1 MPDETPEETVPKS
14 EMLRRL
20 KAKQSKIDAIQLQL
34 DEHLEL
40 ARTAPTPGQVDEWRS
55 KYESVEREYTD
66 FRSAQE
72 TKDLLYKA
80 GVTDPDVQ
88 DLVRYRHGKLGEDAP
103 DLASWLAE
111 GAAADPLLAPHL
123 APAAAPPAAEGAPAA
138 APPAAAPP
146 PRTGKPPPAP
156 SPGLTYES
164 LNSMTKAERLARRE
178 EIHKM
183 FNG

>member
-1 MPDETPEETVPKS
+1 MSDETPEETVPKA

-20 KAKQSKIDAIQLQL
+20 KAKQAKIDAIQLQL
-34 DEHLEL
+34 DEHLEISK
-40 ARTAPTPGQVDEWRS
+40 TAPTPGQVDEWKS
-55 KYESVEREYTD
+55 KYESVEKEYTE

-72 TKDLLYKA
+72 TKDVLYNA
-80 GVTDPDVQ
+80 GVTNPDVQ
-88 DLVRYRHGKLGEDAP
+88 DLVRYRHGKLGDDAP
-103 DLASWLAE
+103 DLASWLAD

-123 APAAAPPAAEGAPAA
+123 APAAEGAPTA
-138 APPAAAPP
+138 APAPQAAVP

-164 LNSMTKAERLARRE
+164 LNSMTKAERLARKE

-183 FNG
+183 FNS